1 MKVVG
6 VDIGGTNTELA
17 VVDSKDGI
25 LKMSAFKTKSSD
37 SFADYIDDLSFQIE
51 ALILDYSID
60 SIGIGAPNFDS
71 KAQTFCPVNFLG
83 TT

>member
-17 VVDSKDGI
+17 VVDSSEGI
-25 LKMSAFKTKSSD
+25 VKISAFKTKSND
-37 SFADYIDDLSFQIE
+37 SFAEYIDVLSKEIE
-51 ALILDYSID
+51 TLTLEFDIE

-71 KAQTFCPVNFLG
+71 QAQTFCPVNFPWMI
-83 TT
+83 